1 MTTTA
6 SSGSRVL
13 TLLAWTSL
21 LICIGAWATY
31 AVAPEWSAAAR
42 TTGLIAGG
50 VFLLFFVVQLVGD

>member
-1 MTTTA
+1 M
-6 SSGSRVL
+6 L
-13 TLLAWTSL
+13 TLLTWASL